1 MKKEITAMR
10 IAGIACVIMLAAIG
24 VFTFTTP
31 SDEFVTY
38 LALLGSLVGGKTT
51 MGVFML
57 AALPPLTALIAYYVW
72 KWLPHFT
79 LITKQTPTQ
88 QWQNFIFITP
98 Q

>member
-38 LALLGSLVGGKTT
+38 LALLGSLVGEK
-51 MGVFML
+51 
-57 AALPPLTALIAYYVW
+57 PRWAYLYSQ
-72 KWLPHFT
+72 HYRH
-79 LITKQTPTQ
+79 
-88 QWQNFIFITP
+88 
-98 Q
+98 

>member
-57 AALPPLTALIAYYVW
+57 AALPPLTALIAYYV
-72 KWLPHFT
+72 
-79 LITKQTPTQ
+79 
-88 QWQNFIFITP
+88 
-98 Q
+98 

>member
-38 LALLGSLVGGKTT
+38 LALLGSLVGGKNHDGRIYAGRTT
-51 MGVFML
+51 ATNCSDCLLRMEM
-57 AALPPLTALIAYYVW
+57 AEKITAL
-72 KWLPHFT
+72 
-79 LITKQTPTQ
+79 
-88 QWQNFIFITP
+88 
-98 Q
+98 

>member
-1 MKKEITAMR
+1 VKKEITAMR

-51 MGVFML
+51 MDVFML

-72 KWLPHFT
+72 KWL
-79 LITKQTPTQ
+79 KK
-88 QWQNFIFITP
+88 
-98 Q
+98 

>member
-38 LALLGSLVGGKTT
+38 LALLGSLVGGK
-51 MGVFML
+51 
-57 AALPPLTALIAYYVW
+57 PRWAY
-72 KWLPHFT
+72 LC
-79 LITKQTPTQ
+79 
-88 QWQNFIFITP
+88 
-98 Q
+98 